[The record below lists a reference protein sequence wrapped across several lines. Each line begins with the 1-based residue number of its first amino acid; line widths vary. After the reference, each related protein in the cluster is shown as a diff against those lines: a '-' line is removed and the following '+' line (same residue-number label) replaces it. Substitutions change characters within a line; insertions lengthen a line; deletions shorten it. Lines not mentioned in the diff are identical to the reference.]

1 MPEILRAIAAV
12 YFWEGYQIE
21 PITPAKLS
29 AEDLAR
35 YAGKYRVDS
44 DTIFVVTPAGAGFE
58 VTAPFTEKFELVPVS
73 RESFVRRDADTRYTF
88 GRREDG
94 GAQLL
99 ISEESTTRSAP
110 RVNPNTRVPAEDLE
124 AGRVDE
130 AIAAYKKLQAAN
142 PADPA
147 LEETRLNERG
157 YFFLRKKDYA
167 KAIALLRLNT
177 ELYPAS
183 ANTYDSLGDALEA
196 SGDKAGA
203 IAMYR
208 KCVETA
214 SVPGAEAAPQNRSAR
229 AHAEARLKELS
240 PAP

>member
-1 MPEILRAIAAV
+1 M
-12 YFWEGYQIE
+12 
-21 PITPAKLS
+21 KLS

-44 DTIFVVTPAGAGFE
+44 DTVLLVTPAGAGFE
-58 VTAPFTEKFELVPVS
+58 VTGPFIEKFELVPVS
-73 RESFVRRDADTRYTF
+73 RESFVRRDSETRYTF

-99 ISEESTTRSAP
+99 ISDAATTRSAP
-110 RVNPNTRVPAEDLE
+110 RVDPTTRVPAEDLE

-130 AIAAYKKLQAAN
+130 AVAAYKKLQAAN
-142 PADPA
+142 PKDPA
-147 LEETRLNERG
+147 LDETRLNERG
-157 YFFLRKKDYA
+157 YDFLRKKDYA
-167 KAIALLRLNT
+167 KAIALFRLNT

-183 ANTYDSLGDALEA
+183 ANTYDSLGEALEG

-214 SVPGAEAAPQNRSAR
+214 SLPGAETAPQNASAR
-229 AHAEARLKELS
+229 AHAQARLKELS